1 VFPISP
7 RNSAEAVV
15 HLLRATSATL
25 LFVTT
30 AHLDGLVADV
40 KTLLA
45 ERDGSPGVQIEELPD
60 FADIFKGAGDE
71 GDDDARLISA
81 LREPFDGAVEMYLHS
96 SGSTGMPKPVPYSRQ
111 VLASHADY
119 SKWISIFP
127 CPCY

>member
-1 VFPISP
+1 
-7 RNSAEAVV
+7 V
-15 HLLRATSATL
+15 HLLHATSAQL

-40 KTLLA
+40 KTLLS
-45 ERDGSPGVQIEELPD
+45 ERDGSPGLQIEELPD
-60 FADIFKGAGDE
+60 FADIYEEAGDE
-71 GDDDARLISA
+71 GDDDVRLVSA

-119 SKWISIFP
+119 SKWTCIFS
-127 CPCY
+127 CHFY

>member
-40 KTLLA
+40 KTLLS
-45 ERDGSPGVQIEELPD
+45 ERDGPPGLQIEELPD
-60 FADIFKGAGDE
+60 FADIYEEAGDE
-71 GDDDARLISA
+71 GDGDARLISA

-119 SKWISIFP
+119 SK
-127 CPCY
+127 